1 MIWIPPIAHKR
12 GDVFFGDLTQG
23 LRPWC
28 SAISLTRQ
36 YPCHLMSV
44 VASRLQTQKDFGRAA
59 ARPCYEDC
67 QVSFGFICFF
77 SLSDVFV
84 FVFRLRFLSLRIRM
98 IPDQPAI
105 RTCPHGV
112 SA

>member
-67 QVSFGFICFF
+67 QVSF
-77 SLSDVFV
+77 V